1 MSATFVGMPA
11 FPTAAHAAALPVAGL
26 SATFLPAA
34 G

>member
-1 MSATFVGMPA
+1 MMINEPTA